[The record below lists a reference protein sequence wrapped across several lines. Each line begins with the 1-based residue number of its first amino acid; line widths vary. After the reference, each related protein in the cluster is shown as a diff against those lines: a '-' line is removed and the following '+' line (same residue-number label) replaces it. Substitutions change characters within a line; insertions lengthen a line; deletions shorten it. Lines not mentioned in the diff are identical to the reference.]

1 MATVAT
7 VNFGLDI
14 NLVIIVSA
22 FMISFM
28 LAAAVGSNSVANI
41 FGTAVGSKALTHT
54 QAFVIAA
61 IFVSIGAVV
70 LGPSIVLT
78 LSSDIVDISLY
89 DADPQLL
96 VLGQIAVM
104 AALAWAA
111 SPFLSGILAIVFYNV
126 ILYTV
131 LRRNSPYKAMVM
143 SLPAWYFLAIFF
155 NLLMASVLNKA
166 WFDLVGISW
175 YSALVCSLF
184 IAMVIALFVRLV
196 IIPRSYPGS
205 KNNAAEMASLVQLN
219 DAPKSDESTKSKDR
233 GFQKEEV
240 NEADDED
247 VEGVFK
253 PLLIMV
259 VVLSSF
265 AYGSIIVSI
274 SVEPL
279 ITIWNVYQEA
289 DGQANIEVPF
299 WMFLFGSI
307 GVSFGYVVGGREV
320 TKTMG
325 ERLTPIVPSSA
336 FPMELGATTIILLGS
351 NLGLPISSTQCK
363 VGAIAAVGLFDNIS
377 AVDYRIMR
385 DTLLAWIVTLPVSGV
400 LAAGI
405 TALLVLFEPLL

>member
-1 MATVAT
+1 MPQFHYCNRYQSMPQFSYIET
-7 VNFGLDI
+7 VNDT
-14 NLVIIVSA
+14 N
-22 FMISFM
+22 
-28 LAAAVGSNSVANI
+28 
-41 FGTAVGSKALTHT
+41 
-54 QAFVIAA
+54 Q
-61 IFVSIGAVV
+61 
-70 LGPSIVLT
+70 
-78 LSSDIVDISLY
+78 
-89 DADPQLL
+89 
-96 VLGQIAVM
+96 
-104 AALAWAA
+104 
-111 SPFLSGILAIVFYNV
+111 
-126 ILYTV
+126 
-131 LRRNSPYKAMVM
+131 
-143 SLPAWYFLAIFF
+143 
-155 NLLMASVLNKA
+155 
-166 WFDLVGISW
+166 
-175 YSALVCSLF
+175 C
-184 IAMVIALFVRLV
+184 
-196 IIPRSYPGS
+196 
-205 KNNAAEMASLVQLN
+205 
-219 DAPKSDESTKSKDR
+219 
-233 GFQKEEV
+233 
-240 NEADDED
+240 
-247 VEGVFK
+247 
-253 PLLIMV
+253 
-259 VVLSSF
+259 
-265 AYGSIIVSI
+265 I